1 MGFRVIERF
10 PRTYWCATNGTG
22 TYYIGQL
29 VAFSAATQAATPGT
43 VVPLAV
49 PSGLG
54 DQTNC
59 QMIAGVVVGFNN
71 RVQTVNSTG
80 QYETAVVSQAN
91 QLARDWVGA
100 EGMYAKGDPQML
112 VQVAEITP
120 DTVVEGDLRAGAI
133 GTAVTINTVS
143 ASTDIDGMISANT
156 TVNTITHTPVANKGT
171 IYCRTG
177 TNAGLYR
184 TNVSTSTTLPQV
196 TTGFPYDVAVGDTFV
211 IVGMKQ
217 GLSEI
222 YIGGPGLYIDTT
234 VSISSATTFNVLVY
248 KLDLRVAGR
257 EVAQFRFGTEHFN
270 WERIN
275 LD

>member
-10 PRTYWCATNGTG
+10 PRTYWAATNGTG

-29 VAFSAATQAATPGT
+29 AAFSAASQAATPGT

-49 PSGLG
+49 PAGLG

-80 QYETAVVSQAN
+80 QYETAVVSQGN

-100 EGMYAKGDPQML
+100 EGMYTKGDPQML
-112 VQVAEITP
+112 VQIAEITSS
-120 DTVVEGDLRAGAI
+120 TVVEGDIRAGAV
-133 GTAVTINTVS
+133 GTAPTINTVS
-143 ASTDIDGMISANT
+143 ASTDSDGMISANV

-177 TNAGLYR
+177 ANAGLYR
-184 TNVSTSTTLPQV
+184 TNVSTSTTAPQV
-196 TTGFPYDVAVGDTFV
+196 TTGFPYDVVAADTFV
-211 IVGMKQ
+211 IVGFKQ
-217 GLSEI
+217 GLSEL

-234 VSISSATTFNVLVY
+234 VSISSATTFNTLVY
-248 KLDLRVAGR
+248 KLDLRVAGK
-257 EVAQFRFGTEHFN
+257 ETAQFRFATEHFN